1 MSVIVQAELLTGIEL
16 IGGTSRGLE
25 LRIAYEAALQQS
37 AHILPIDADVVPHF
51 ASLYAYL
58 RRIGQP
64 IGVNDMWIG
73 ATALTHNL
81 TLVTSDPDFDRIP
94 DLLRENWL
102 IK

>member
-16 IGGTSRGLE
+16 IGGTGRGLE
-25 LRIAYEAALQQS
+25 LRNAYEAALLQS
-37 AHILPIDADVVPHF
+37 AHILPIDADVVPRF

-58 RRIGQP
+58 RRTGQP

-73 ATALTHNL
+73 ATALAHNL

-94 DLLRENWL
+94 GLLRENWL